1 MAKLNNT
8 DISLAGEYYVAAMMH
23 IRGWNASMTLK
34 NYPGIDILGY
44 DPNTG
49 KQSTIQVKTGN
60 NKYTV
65 LTGIKLGDFSTKI
78 KSITQPYVFVHLDN
92 NGNIECFILT
102 AKDFITLAIK
112 AHSKMLSKG
121 NGNNALIK
129 FKWIDLKPFKDQWN
143 NLW

>member
-1 MAKLNNT
+1 MKKLNNT

-44 DPNTG
+44 NPTTG

-78 KSITQPYVFVHLDN
+78 KSITQPYVFVHLNDVD
-92 NGNIECFILT
+92 GIECFILSS
-102 AKDFITLAIK
+102 KDFITLVSGVQIK
-112 AHSKMLSKG
+112 MTSKG
-121 NGNNALIK
+121 NRPNAPIK
-129 FKWIDLKPFKDQWN
+129 LKWSDLKPFKNQWN